1 MQLHK
6 DADGEPIDAT
16 EYRRIIGCLHY
27 LLHTRPD
34 LSFVIGVASRFMERP
49 TILHQKAVKHI
60 LRYLKGTVHYG
71 LVYPRRSSEM
81 VITGYSDSDLAG
93 DMDDRKSTGGMI
105 FYLNDSLI
113 SWNSQKQKT
122 VALSS
127 CEAEFMAAIAAACQA
142 LWLRSLL
149 AELTGEELKKIKLFV
164 DNKSAIALMKNP
176 DFHGCNKHIDTRFHF
191 IRDCVEDGHIAVEF
205 ISSEEQRAN
214 ALTKALPTARMAT
227 MRHLLGVRDLEP
239 HQD

>member
-1 MQLHK
+1 M
-6 DADGEPIDAT
+6 
-16 EYRRIIGCLHY
+16 
-27 LLHTRPD
+27 
-34 LSFVIGVASRFMERP
+34 
-49 TILHQKAVKHI
+49 
-60 LRYLKGTVHYG
+60 HYG
-71 LVYPRRSSEM
+71 LVYPRRSNAL

-93 DMDDRKSTGGMI
+93 DMDDRKSTRGMV

-176 DFHGCNKHIDTRFHF
+176 VFHGCSKHIDTRFHF
-191 IRDCVEDGHIAVEF
+191 IRDCVEEGHIAVEF
-205 ISSEEQRAN
+205 DSSEEQRAN

-239 HQD
+239 HQE